1 MSYTQARPNLTR
13 FTVMERTTP
22 VTISKNSTW
31 DWETLTTVGG
41 PATLFNQPSGSL
53 IIAELRCDQSG
64 YDPATEWQIQGGTAF
79 TAKALDQEP
88 NELST
93 VAGNAYACSVADG
106 ATANSIYITF
116 GGSADVNETLM
127 TGTHGI
133 SFS

>member
-13 FTVMERTTP
+13 FTVLERTTP

-31 DWETLTTVGG
+31 GWQSLTTVGG

-53 IIAELRCDQSG
+53 IIAELRSEQSNN
-64 YDPATEWQIQGGTAF
+64 DPTAEWQIQGGTAF
-79 TAKALDQEP
+79 TAKGLDQEP

-93 VAGNAYACSVADG
+93 IAGNAYACSVANG
-106 ATANSIYITF
+106 TTANSIYITN
-116 GGSADVNETLM
+116 GGSDVNETLM

-133 SFS
+133 SYS